1 VSTRR
6 LETLFDLHHLRL
18 YRLAR
23 RLSRDPE
30 EARDLVQQ
38 TFLRAAGR
46 PASIPGPDS
55 GAEAW
60 LVTTLVNLCRDRHRR
75 TRVRD
80 RAAGNIPVPRSA
92 SDPESSAVA
101 RATVESALARLSPRR
116 RAVIVLHELEDRD
129 PGEISALLGITRV
142 TVRWHLARGREELR
156 KILLDPRHDTKRG
169 NHEEK
174 P

>member
-1 VSTRR
+1 MSIRR
-6 LETLFDLHHLRL
+6 LGTLFDRHHLRL

-23 RLSRDPE
+23 RLSGDPE

-38 TFLRAAGR
+38 AFLRAAGR
-46 PASIPGPDS
+46 SDSLPGS
-55 GAEAW
+55 AAGAEAW
-60 LVTTLVNLCRDRHRR
+60 LVRTVVNLCRDRHRR
-75 TRVRD
+75 LRVRD
-80 RAAGNIPVPRSA
+80 RSARALPVPERA

-116 RAVIVLHELEDRD
+116 RAIIILHELEDRD
-129 PGEISALLGITRV
+129 AGDIAALLGIARV

-156 KILLDPRHDTKRG
+156 RVLLDPAPGRGDPHDDR
-169 NHEEK
+169 